1 MTLNEFLRALENGIM
16 QLDESERNSRLGY
29 YAEMI
34 QDRMEDGMSEAE
46 AVASIGDP
54 AELARTILAEQP
66 LPAVVRQRIHKEKEK
81 RSGRGGAWK
90 TVLLII
96 GAPLWFPLLLA
107 FAAVVLAIDVV
118 LIALV
123 IVLFAVVLSFA
134 VAAIA
139 AIIGGIYFI
148 FKDPPIAIAGF
159 AASLILAGL
168 TILVFVGAKA
178 AAKGIFK
185 LIALMW
191 RGVKRL
197 IVGKKEE

>member
-1 MTLNEFLRALENGIM
+1 MTLNEFLRELENGIM

-34 QDRMEDGMSEAE
+34 QDRVEDGMSEAE

-54 AELARTILAEQP
+54 DELARTILAEQP
-66 LPAVVRQRIHKEKEK
+66 LPAVVKQRIHKEKEK
-81 RSGRGGAWK
+81 RGGAWK

-139 AIIGGIYFI
+139 ALIGGIYFI

-197 IVGKKEE
+197 IVGKKDK